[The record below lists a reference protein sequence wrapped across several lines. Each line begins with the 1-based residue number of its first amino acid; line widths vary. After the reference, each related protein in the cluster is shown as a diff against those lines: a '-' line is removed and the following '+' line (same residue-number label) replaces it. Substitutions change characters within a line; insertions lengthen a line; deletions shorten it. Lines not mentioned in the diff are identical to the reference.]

1 MNPCENCVFYDKEGY
16 WDERAVRHYCRYPE
30 FASKT
35 EMCPTVQSYRI
46 RVNLGL
52 LHAHTSEIAAIS
64 ARISREDVQKV
75 KNPYYKEEKE

>member
-16 WDERAVRHYCRYPE
+16 WDECAIRHYCRHPE

-52 LHAHTSEIAAIS
+52 IDEERPKIF
-64 ARISREDVQKV
+64 KV
-75 KNPYYKEEKE
+75 EE